1 MYAVVL
7 QVWLT
12 QIEKDLPR
20 TFPGLKLMELSGR
33 PALRRVL
40 AAYSLHNS
48 RVGYCQV
55 RATGRGGGGR
65 RTCMMRAWH
74 G

>member
-1 MYAVVL
+1 M
-7 QVWLT
+7 WLT

-55 RATGRGGGGR
+55 SPRRCRGDR
-65 RTCMMRAWH
+65 
-74 G
+74 